1 MDGSRLLNRAAHYIA
16 NESGRDV
23 EIILFGMRLF
33 ATSVSGYIA
42 LIVIALLLGILP
54 YVLAAAVTASV
65 FRIFSGG
72 AHASTPLRCNLIGV
86 SVFSVFGYLV
96 KVYFHTNYTSLTF
109 IPIIIFL
116 VGLYVIYRYVPAE
129 TPGKPV
135 SSQLQ
140 RRYLRIISFSLLTVW
155 DIISLWELSSA
166 AETIERKMVLS
177 SCLGMAWQ
185 LFTLTPLG
193 YRVVGKIDAL
203 LKHFTERPKI
213 SMG

>member
-1 MDGSRLLNRAAHYIA
+1 MGGSSLLNRAAHYLA

-23 EIILFGMRLF
+23 EIILFGLRLF
-33 ATSVSGYIA
+33 LTSISGYIA
-42 LIVIALLLGILP
+42 LIIIALLLRILP
-54 YVLAAAVTASV
+54 YVLAAAITASV

-72 AHASTPLRCNLIGV
+72 AHASSPLRCNLIGV

-96 KVYFHTNYTSLTF
+96 KMYFHPNYNYTLLIS
-109 IPIIIFL
+109 IPIIMFL
-116 VGLYVIYRYVPAE
+116 VGFYIIYRYVPAE
-129 TPGKPV
+129 TPGKPI

-155 DIISLWELSSA
+155 GIVSLWELSFVV
-166 AETIERKMVLS
+166 EIIGRKMILS

-193 YRVVGKIDAL
+193 YRVVGKMDAL
-203 LKHFTERPKI
+203 LKHFT
-213 SMG
+213 